1 MKNKLL
7 SILLSG
13 AIILTAA
20 TGILVA
26 CNSSGDK
33 TGAAKARDV
42 YAMSAV
48 SSVAYL
54 TADST
59 ATGAKAMAEKATARP
74 DAIAQDDLTGIQ
86 NCLDMFDDIIAGGGI
101 DQTIKDNSSTD
112 PLFAE
117 YKFEMTISIPGEK
130 ADLSTYTM
138 FFNEIESRTESEI
151 DDDGEDEIEV
161 STTFEGV
168 LLFGEEIFVVKG
180 SKEVETE
187 GNETETEIEFI
198 TYKNVGEGVQADLR
212 NYVLVSQSFEMGEVE
227 YEYVFVKDG
236 KKVQDIE
243 LEYEENRRGVEV
255 SFEIKDLSSGQKRE
269 TSFKVKKG
277 NASENFI
284 VEFEKNNVKGKI
296 TVTKLADGS
305 YKFIYSN
312 GFEEIVGAPT
322 QTATPTNVA

>member
-1 MKNKLL
+1 MKKKLL

-20 TGILVA
+20 TGILIA
-26 CNSSGDK
+26 CNSNEDK
-33 TGAAKARDV
+33 TGAAKTRDV

-54 TADST
+54 TSDST
-59 ATGAKAMAEKATARP
+59 ATGAKAMAETSLTRP
-74 DAIAQDDLTGIQ
+74 DAIAQDDLVGIQ

-101 DQTIKDNSSTD
+101 DQTIKNNSSTD
-112 PLFAE
+112 PLFAD
-117 YKFEMTISIPGEK
+117 YKFEMNISIPGEK

-138 FFNEIESRTESEI
+138 FFNEINSKTESEI
-151 DDDGEDEIEV
+151 DDGEEEIEV

-180 SKEVETE
+180 TKEVETE
-187 GNETETEIEFI
+187 GFETESEIEFI
-198 TYKNVGEGVQADLR
+198 TYKNVGEGIQADLR

-236 KKVQDIE
+236 RKVQDIE

-255 SFEIKDLSSGQKRE
+255 SFELKDLSNGQRRE
-269 TSFKVKKG
+269 TSFEVKKG
-277 NASENFI
+277 NGSENFI
-284 VEFEKNNVKGKI
+284 VEFEKNNARGKI

-305 YKFIYSN
+305 YKFVYSN
-312 GFEEIVGAPT
+312 GFEEIVGTPA